1 MEIINLASFD
11 FDESKIYEK
20 LDSLSQQIEGLNVQ
34 REKEKKTLSEL
45 SKEYNSNEKELDK
58 LSKTGRGQSEEYD
71 NIAKKQDDLIKSMV
85 RQRQQISYTTTQ
97 TRELTNESK
106 QLNQV
111 LDTQDKATRIL
122 SNIYKV
128 ESQNIDQLRE
138 DRKVLINLR
147 NQEVAVMGEQ
157 SAKAKQLNKLIEE
170 TTNQEK
176 KLVAETEQRFYQ
188 IGDYAGQ
195 LQGNFQEL
203 KDAILQIGSGDVIGG
218 VNSLKGSVTGLGT
231 SLMSLVATPV
241 GAFITALAGIGL
253 VAKYVWDY
261 NSAIKESLIL
271 INQLTG
277 ELGVNAD
284 EIRQYTQSLV
294 DAYGLDFKETI
305 TDVKNLVQDFGLTY
319 KDAFDLYTDGL
330 VKGGLANK
338 EFGDSINEY
347 GVLFE
352 QNGYSAQEFVNILNK
367 GFDLGVYT
375 DKLPDA
381 IKEAGLS
388 LEEQT
393 KATRDALV
401 NAFGA
406 TFSDDILKR
415 IRTGQISVKTALNE
429 ISTQAQKA
437 NLNQQ
442 QLAQLTAD
450 IFRGAGEDAGGAK
463 LIFEALYSAIDDLNT
478 PLNDVQQKSLELQQS
493 YLELEKAKDDA
504 FKSDSVIEFQKEL
517 GIVWNQIKTGFIIT
531 LSEVVRIGVDGFTQ
545 ISAGV
550 RTLNDYLLGVE
561 NTLSNLSFSNLKQS
575 FNDFVKSVTDFNW
588 DKVYEGYAGSSSAR
602 GQMLSQTKKD
612 ALDAFNDLNKQI
624 TAETN
629 KVIKRGS
636 VSNTQSQTPRK
647 TTTTK
652 KTATATNKV
661 DEAKKQME
669 KEVEIQRERLYR
681 IAELEAEY
689 AIQELNNQ
697 ILNNSKKLE
706 NEKRLTEQLVNE
718 QKNLIDE
725 NYRVK
730 QEADNLE
737 LTNKLANIDKELEAE
752 LNRINALKIAE
763 KDKVKFKEEA
773 EKEFIAKQNLITQEQ
788 QQSDLESYNNYL
800 IAKKDIDLKWEEQKK
815 IDEQMKREIDFAN
828 KVIQMELDNES
839 EYNIQRELN
848 YQNWERDKADLA
860 HQYAEKKISAE
871 NYFAQLG
878 ILQANYS
885 KTQKEIQ
892 QIETESTLSAYGDLF
907 SNLGSLF
914 EEHTTA
920 YKAFASATVA
930 IDTAVAIMK
939 TMRDPSI
946 PSYWLRLATSISVG
960 LMGAAQIAKINK
972 VSAKSGA
979 SSGSGSVGV
988 SSGTTTNTYKSD
1000 YAGGSMQG
1008 LTGLSQVSGLTQQT
1022 TFADNQNTELIKN
1035 AVKEGAKQGASE
1047 GSYNGS
1053 QQGMKD
1059 LSTDRQILNEAK
1071 Y

>member
-20 LDSLSQQIEGLNVQ
+20 LDSLSQQIEDLNVQ

-85 RQRQQISYTTTQ
+85 RQRQQISDTTTQ
-97 TRELTNESK
+97 TRELTTESK
-106 QLNQV
+106 QLNYV
-111 LDTQDKATRIL
+111 LDVQDKATRIL
-122 SNIYKV
+122 SDSYKV
-128 ESQNIDQLRE
+128 ESQNINQLRE

-195 LQGNFQEL
+195 LHGNFQEL

-284 EIRQYTQSLV
+284 EIRQYTHSLV

-415 IRTGQISVKTALNE
+415 IRTGQTSVKTALNE

-437 NLNQQ
+437 NLDQQ

-463 LIFEALYSAIDDLNT
+463 LIFEALYESINDLNT

-517 GIVWNQIKTGFIIT
+517 VIVWNQIKTGFTIT

-575 FNDFVKSVTDFNW
+575 FNDFLKSVTDFNW

-602 GQMLSQTKKD
+602 GQMISQAKKD
-612 ALDAFNDLNKQI
+612 AFDAFNDLNKQI

-636 VSNTQSQTPRK
+636 VSNPSKTPSK
-647 TTTTK
+647 TPTTK

-681 IAELEAEY
+681 IAELEADY
-689 AIQELNNQ
+689 AIKELNNQ

-725 NYRVK
+725 NYRVQ

-773 EKEFIAKQNLITQEQ
+773 EKEFIAKQNLINQEQ

-800 IAKKDIDLKWEEQKK
+800 IAKNDIDLKLEEQKK
-815 IDEQMKREIDFAN
+815 IDEQLKREIDFAN
-828 KVIQMELDNES
+828 KVIQMELDNEN
-839 EYNIQRELN
+839 EYNIQHELN
-848 YQNWERDKADLA
+848 NQNWERDKADLA
-860 HQYAEKKISAE
+860 QQYDEKKISAE
-871 NYFAQLG
+871 NYFDQLG
-878 ILQANYS
+878 ILQANYA

-892 QIETESTLSAYGDLF
+892 QTETESILSAYADLF

-939 TMRDPSI
+939 TMRDTSI

>member
-85 RQRQQISYTTTQ
+85 RQRQQISDTTTQ

-647 TTTTK
+647 TPTTK

-892 QIETESTLSAYGDLF
+892 QIETESTLSAFAALF

-946 PSYWLRLATSISVG
+946 PTYWLRLATSISVG
-960 LMGAAQIAKINK
+960 LMGVAQIAKINK

>member
-20 LDSLSQQIEGLNVQ
+20 LDSLSQQIEDLNVQ

-45 SKEYNSNEKELDK
+45 SKEYNSISKQMEVLT
-58 LSKTGRGQSEEYD
+58 KTGRGQGSEYD
-71 NIAKKQDDLIKSMV
+71 SLVKKQDDLTRSMV
-85 RQRQQISYTTTQ
+85 RQRQEITDISTQ
-97 TRELTNESK
+97 TRELTTESK
-106 QLNQV
+106 QLNSV
-111 LDTQDKATRIL
+111 LDVQDKATRIL
-122 SNIYKV
+122 SDSYKV
-128 ESQNIDQLRE
+128 ESQNINQLRE

-195 LQGNFQEL
+195 LQGSFSSL
-203 KDAILQIGSGDVIGG
+203 RDAIMQIGSGDVIGG
-218 VNSLKGSVTGLGT
+218 FNSLKGSVAGLGT

-241 GAFITALAGIGL
+241 GAFITVLAGIGL

-271 INQLTG
+271 VNQLTG
-277 ELGVNAD
+277 ELGANAD

-319 KDAFDLYTDGL
+319 KDAFDLYTEGL

-352 QNGYSAQEFVNILNK
+352 QNGYSAQEFINILNK

-415 IRTGQISVKTALNE
+415 IRTGQTSVKTALNE

-463 LIFEALYSAIDDLNT
+463 LIFEALYESINDLNT

-602 GQMLSQTKKD
+602 GQMISQAKKD
-612 ALDAFNDLNKQI
+612 AFDAFNDLNKQI

-629 KVIKRGS
+629 KAIKRGN
-636 VSNTQSQTPRK
+636 VSNTQSQTPSK
-647 TTTTK
+647 TPTTK
-652 KTATATNKV
+652 KTKKATDKV
-661 DEAKKQME
+661 DEVKKQLE
-669 KEVEIQRERLYR
+669 KEVEIQRQRLYR

-718 QKNLIDE
+718 RKNLIDE
-725 NYRVK
+725 NYRIQK
-730 QEADNLE
+730 EADNLE
-737 LTNKLANIDKELEAE
+737 LTNKLANIDKELESE

-773 EKEFIAKQNLITQEQ
+773 EKEFISKQNLITQEQ
-788 QQSDLESYNNYL
+788 QQIDLESYNNYL
-800 IAKKDIDLKWEEQKK
+800 IAKNDIDLKWEEQKK

-828 KVIQMELDNES
+828 KVIQMELDNEN

-848 YQNWERDKADLA
+848 NQNWERDKADLA
-860 HQYAEKKISAE
+860 QQYAEKKISAE

-878 ILQANYS
+878 VLQANYA

-907 SNLGSLF
+907 SNLGGLF
-914 EEHTTA
+914 EEHTTV

-960 LMGAAQIAKINK
+960 LMGVAQIAKINK

-979 SSGSGSVGV
+979 GSGSGSVGV

-1000 YAGGSMQG
+1000 YAGGSING
-1008 LTGLSQVSGLTQQT
+1008 LSGISQVSGLTQQN
-1022 TFADNQNTELIKN
+1022 TFNDTLNTDLIKN
-1035 AVKEGAKQGASE
+1035 AVKEGAKEGTNE